1 VAPFQFWSGVIS
13 RGTVCWTS
21 LSLFSAL
28 RYNASMTLRPDD
40 ESDSMLSEELP
51 RTQRAGVALE
61 KRVLMLESRVLQ
73 LEKALAAI
81 AIQRRKK

>member
-1 VAPFQFWSGVIS
+1 
-13 RGTVCWTS
+13 
-21 LSLFSAL
+21 
-28 RYNASMTLRPDD
+28 MTLRPDD
-40 ESDSMLSEELP
+40 ESDSMLSEELL